1 MGYILI
7 LLVFL
12 IYRNTVNIRK
22 AVNYAAYGCE
32 YKTGIIKK
40 MFVTLANIRKEEK
53 EEKQV
58 ASRLIPTRKNHCK
71 SSGFLFILSPATSDI
86 RFLWQYLATLSRTAP
101 HYGIFFTCALS
112 CQIKVKR

>member
-53 EEKQV
+53 EEKQKAKQERQKEQEEKQEKEKV
-58 ASRLIPTRKNHCK
+58 R
-71 SSGFLFILSPATSDI
+71 TSEQDNTSE
-86 RFLWQYLATLSRTAP
+86 RGDT
-101 HYGIFFTCALS
+101 
-112 CQIKVKR
+112 K

>member
-22 AVNYAAYGCE
+22 AVYYTAYGSE

-53 EEKQV
+53 KEKQKAKQERQKEQEEKQEKEKV
-58 ASRLIPTRKNHCK
+58 R
-71 SSGFLFILSPATSDI
+71 TSEQDNTSE
-86 RFLWQYLATLSRTAP
+86 RGDT
-101 HYGIFFTCALS
+101 
-112 CQIKVKR
+112 K

>member
-22 AVNYAAYGCE
+22 AVYYTAYGNE

-53 EEKQV
+53 EEKQKAKQEKKV
-58 ASRLIPTRKNHCK
+58 R
-71 SSGFLFILSPATSDI
+71 TSEQDNTSE
-86 RFLWQYLATLSRTAP
+86 RGDT
-101 HYGIFFTCALS
+101 
-112 CQIKVKR
+112 K

>member
-22 AVNYAAYGCE
+22 AVYYTAYGCE

-53 EEKQV
+53 EEKQKAKQQRQKEQEIQEKEIV
-58 ASRLIPTRKNHCK
+58 R
-71 SSGFLFILSPATSDI
+71 TSEQDNTSE
-86 RFLWQYLATLSRTAP
+86 RGDT
-101 HYGIFFTCALS
+101 
-112 CQIKVKR
+112 K

>member
-22 AVNYAAYGCE
+22 AVYYTAYGCE

-53 EEKQV
+53 QKAKQERQKEQEEKQEKEKV
-58 ASRLIPTRKNHCK
+58 R
-71 SSGFLFILSPATSDI
+71 TSEQDNTSE
-86 RFLWQYLATLSRTAP
+86 RGDT
-101 HYGIFFTCALS
+101 
-112 CQIKVKR
+112 K

>member
-22 AVNYAAYGCE
+22 AVYYAAYGSE

-53 EEKQV
+53 EEKQKAKQQRQKEQEKEIV
-58 ASRLIPTRKNHCK
+58 R
-71 SSGFLFILSPATSDI
+71 TSEQDNTSE
-86 RFLWQYLATLSRTAP
+86 RGDTKW
-101 HYGIFFTCALS
+101 G
-112 CQIKVKR
+112 

>member
-22 AVNYAAYGCE
+22 AVYYTAYGNE

-40 MFVTLANIRKEEK
+40 MFVTLANIRKVEK
-53 EEKQV
+53 EEKQKAKLEKEKV
-58 ASRLIPTRKNHCK
+58 R
-71 SSGFLFILSPATSDI
+71 TSEQDNTSE
-86 RFLWQYLATLSRTAP
+86 RGDT
-101 HYGIFFTCALS
+101 
-112 CQIKVKR
+112 K

>member
-53 EEKQV
+53 QKAKQERQKEQEEKQEKV
-58 ASRLIPTRKNHCK
+58 R
-71 SSGFLFILSPATSDI
+71 TSEQDNTSE
-86 RFLWQYLATLSRTAP
+86 RGDT
-101 HYGIFFTCALS
+101 
-112 CQIKVKR
+112 K

>member
-22 AVNYAAYGCE
+22 AVYYAAYGSE

-53 EEKQV
+53 EEKQKAKQLRQKEQEEWEKEKV
-58 ASRLIPTRKNHCK
+58 R
-71 SSGFLFILSPATSDI
+71 TSEQDN
-86 RFLWQYLATLSRTAP
+86 TS
-101 HYGIFFTCALS
+101 
-112 CQIKVKR
+112 KRGDTK

>member
-22 AVNYAAYGCE
+22 AVYYTAYGCE

-53 EEKQV
+53 EEKQKAKQERQKEQEEKQEKEKV
-58 ASRLIPTRKNHCK
+58 RTYEQDN
-71 SSGFLFILSPATSDI
+71 TSERGD
-86 RFLWQYLATLSRTAP
+86 T
-101 HYGIFFTCALS
+101 
-112 CQIKVKR
+112 K

>member
-22 AVNYAAYGCE
+22 AVYYTAYGNE

-40 MFVTLANIRKEEK
+40 MFITLANIRKEEK
-53 EEKQV
+53 EEKQKAKQERHKEQV
-58 ASRLIPTRKNHCK
+58 EKEIQEKEKVWTSEQDNASERGDTE
-71 SSGFLFILSPATSDI
+71 
-86 RFLWQYLATLSRTAP
+86 
-101 HYGIFFTCALS
+101 
-112 CQIKVKR
+112 

>member
-22 AVNYAAYGCE
+22 AVYYTAYGNE

-40 MFVTLANIRKEEK
+40 MFITLANIRKEEK
-53 EEKQV
+53 EEKQK
-58 ASRLIPTRKNHCK
+58 AKQQRQEEQEEKEI
-71 SSGFLFILSPATSDI
+71 
-86 RFLWQYLATLSRTAP
+86 QE
-101 HYGIFFTCALS
+101 
-112 CQIKVKR
+112 KVKVRTSEQDNTSERGDTE

>member
-22 AVNYAAYGCE
+22 AVYYTAYGNE

-53 EEKQV
+53 EEKQKAKQERQKEQEEKQEKEKV
-58 ASRLIPTRKNHCK
+58 R
-71 SSGFLFILSPATSDI
+71 TSEQDNTYE
-86 RFLWQYLATLSRTAP
+86 RGDTE
-101 HYGIFFTCALS
+101 
-112 CQIKVKR
+112 

>member
-22 AVNYAAYGCE
+22 AVYYTAYGNE

-53 EEKQV
+53 QKAKQEKEKV
-58 ASRLIPTRKNHCK
+58 R
-71 SSGFLFILSPATSDI
+71 TSE
-86 RFLWQYLATLSRTAP
+86 
-101 HYGIFFTCALS
+101 
-112 CQIKVKR
+112 